1 LIVCL
6 IVCLSLSVYLL
17 DVGVCFVR
25 FVYTQYDD
33 VVCLPRYFEYM
44 TAVVCLLLFCM
55 MISIFQVSRQSQWN
69 EPKDF
74 QRGKSTAEIKTATFG
89 MSFYH

>member
-1 LIVCL
+1 
-6 IVCLSLSVYLL
+6 
-17 DVGVCFVR
+17 
-25 FVYTQYDD
+25 
-33 VVCLPRYFEYM
+33 M
-44 TAVVCLLLFCM
+44 TAVVCLLLFCMM